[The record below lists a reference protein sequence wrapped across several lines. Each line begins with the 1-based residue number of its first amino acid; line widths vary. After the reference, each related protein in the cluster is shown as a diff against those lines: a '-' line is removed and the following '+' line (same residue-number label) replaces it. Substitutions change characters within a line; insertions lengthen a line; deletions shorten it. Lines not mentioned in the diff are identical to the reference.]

1 MLNGLAEIAQTA
13 HRLNPA
19 LETQGPV
26 TFRPAAAVLEDWNA
40 WCAGVWLP
48 ILSPVLFRAL
58 DHSRSG
64 RLRELGELDLELSD
78 RLSSEAIRAS
88 TSAGSRLLANA
99 GSLRGEKWPA
109 RFRELIETGQAGGH
123 LLTVHA
129 LRAAA
134 FHGTDPQVAGSY
146 LYQEAV
152 GGLFPNHPRLLGEC
166 VEGAMRM
173 ERSTQPALRV
183 A

>member
-1 MLNGLAEIAQTA
+1 MHHGLAEIAQTA

-26 TFRPAAAVLEDWNA
+26 TFRPAAAVLDDWSA
-40 WCAGVWLP
+40 WCTGVWIP
-48 ILSPVLFRAL
+48 ILYPALQRAL
-58 DHSRSG
+58 DQARAG

-78 RLSSEAIRAS
+78 RLNPEAIRHS
-88 TSAGSRLLANA
+88 TLAGRRLLDAA

-109 RFRELIETGQAGGH
+109 RFRELIESEHAEGH
-123 LLTVHA
+123 LLSVHA

-152 GGLFPNHPRLLGEC
+152 GGLFPNHPRLVGEC
-166 VEGAMRM
+166 VEGAMRL
-173 ERSTQPALRV
+173 ERSARPALRV